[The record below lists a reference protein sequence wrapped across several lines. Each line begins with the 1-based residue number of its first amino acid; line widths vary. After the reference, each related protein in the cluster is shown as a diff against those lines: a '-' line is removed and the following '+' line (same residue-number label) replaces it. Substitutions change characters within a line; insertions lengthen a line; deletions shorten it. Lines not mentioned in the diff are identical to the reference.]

1 VSTYSLLDAASI
13 LKVSPARLRHWKRTT
28 LAYSD
33 IQTDAAPDVR
43 LGKDD
48 VAAGDQPLVD
58 DPTAQKALLQSD
70 FDFRDLVCVRA
81 MLTLVDRGISVRRI
95 GRAIAVLQENL
106 PDLEDPLAALRL
118 WGDEGGR
125 IVVEHDGVL
134 IEPEGQM
141 VLDFSGEGAKENHP
155 APIAKPASKEATQPY
170 EEVMSLFEH
179 GCQLDSDPTTYN
191 DAMVAYRKC
200 IELDPTFADAHC
212 NLGAV
217 LYNGGKSAPARRC
230 FERCLEL
237 DSRHVQAHF
246 NLANLLEEEGCDE
259 MAMSHYRQAL
269 RSDPFYAELHV
280 NMALLCEKLQS
291 SSSGRDHW
299 RRYLQLDPAG
309 TWSEVARQ
317 RLEADKPPKRTR

>member
-1 VSTYSLLDAASI
+1 MSTYSLLDAASI

-33 IQTDAAPDVR
+33 AEEPEAE
-43 LGKDD
+43 KSKEEK
-48 VAAGDQPLVD
+48 AAGDEVMR
-58 DPTAQKALLQSD
+58 AD

-95 GRAIAVLQENL
+95 GRAVAVLQENL
-106 PDLEDPLAALRL
+106 PDLDDPLAALRL
-118 WGDEGGR
+118 WSDGSGR
-125 IVVEHDGVL
+125 IVVQHDGVL

-141 VLDFSGEGAKENHP
+141 VLDFSGEGVATNDP
-155 APIAKPASKEATQPY
+155 APIAKPATNDQSGSY
-170 EEVMSLFEH
+170 EEVMSLFER
-179 GCQLDSDPTTYN
+179 GCQLDSEPGSYN
-191 DAMVAYRKC
+191 DAMLAYRKC

-217 LYNGGKSAPARRC
+217 LYNAGKPGPARRC
-230 FERCLEL
+230 FERCLEI
-237 DSRHVQAHF
+237 DSRHVEAHF

-280 NMALLCEKLQS
+280 NMALLYERLS
-291 SSSGRDHW
+291 SPSSGRDHW

-309 TWSEVARQ
+309 AWSEVARQ
-317 RLEADKPPKRTR
+317 RLNVEKSPQ

>member
-28 LAYSD
+28 LAHSD
-33 IQTDAAPDVR
+33 VRTDATADVR
-43 LGKDD
+43 SSTKD
-48 VAAGDQPLVD
+48 VAAGDRPLVD
-58 DPTAQKALLQSD
+58 DRMTEKALLQSD

-106 PDLEDPLAALRL
+106 PDLNDPLAALRL

-141 VLDFSGEGAKENHP
+141 VLDFSGEGVGENHP
-155 APIAKPASKEATQPY
+155 APITKPPSKETTQPY
-170 EEVMSLFEH
+170 EAVIALFER
-179 GCQLDSDPTTYN
+179 GCQLDSEPMTYN
-191 DAMVAYRKC
+191 DAIMAYRKC

-217 LYNGGKSAPARRC
+217 LYNGGDSAPARRC

-280 NMALLCEKLQS
+280 NMALLCERLHS
-291 SSSGRDHW
+291 SSSSRDHW

-309 TWSEVARQ
+309 AWSEVARQ
-317 RLEADKPPKRTR
+317 RLEADKPPKRPR